1 MLKELMQERQ
11 KIEQEI
17 AVLEAQLANVNTDIA
32 DLLAMQ
38 LETVRKAQGKEF
50 GSVNVVSEGYRI
62 TETIPKRVKWN
73 QEKMA
78 EIFQTIKQHGDNP
91 FDYMKVEL
99 GVPEKVY
106 YKLDAGTRGVFDEA
120 RIIEKGRP
128 SLEIEEVE
136 HA

>member
-73 QEKMA
+73 QKKMA

-99 GVPEKVY
+99 GVSEKVY

-136 HA
+136 Q